1 MFACPRK
8 KGELKVWLYVST
20 VSDALHT
27 FLQNSV
33 PNNAISH
40 PPDAPWFEFN
50 LYAVRIT

>member
-1 MFACPRK
+1 MCVSPCK
-8 KGELKVWLYVST
+8 KGELKGWLYLSR

-27 FLQNSV
+27 FLQNAV

-50 LYAVRIT
+50 LYTVHIT